1 MPLIFR
7 TCRVPY
13 LAVFLGFFALSTACT
28 SRGSQSTSEAKTAPA
43 VKVGLVL
50 DKGGRD
56 DKSFN
61 SSAFE
66 GFTRAKKDFGIP
78 GKMVEATDDNSF
90 EPMLQHMA
98 RKDFN
103 LIISIGVSQA
113 EAVKK
118 VASRFPDKKFA
129 IVDAE
134 VDAPNVRS
142 LLFQEHEGSY
152 LVGALAALTSKTGKI
167 GFIGGM
173 DIPLIRRFEMG
184 YQAGARAVNPKVQ
197 VSANYVGVTGDAWNN
212 PAKGKALA
220 LSQYGSGV
228 DVIFA
233 AAGASGNGLFDAAEE
248 RKLFAI
254 GCDSNQNWI
263 KPGYV
268 LTSMMKRVDVAVY
281 DVISEFKDG
290 KFTGGVKR
298 YGLSNQGIDYAMD
311 KNNEPL
317 VSAAAKAKVDELKA
331 QIIAGKI
338 QVPDYYVKKT
348 DAAN

>member
-1 MPLIFR
+1 MISSVWMF
-7 TCRVPY
+7 
-13 LAVFLGFFALSTACT
+13 FLGLIALSTACT
-28 SRGSQSTSEAKTAPA
+28 RSGTESKSLEASTSA

-50 DKGGRD
+50 DKGGKD

-90 EPMLQHMA
+90 EPMLQHLA

-103 LIISIGVSQA
+103 LIIAIGVSQA
-113 EAVKK
+113 EAVRK

-142 LLFQEHEGSY
+142 LLFQEQEGSY
-152 LVGALAALTSKTGKI
+152 LVGALAALSSKTGKV

-197 VSANYVGVTGDAWNN
+197 ISSNYVGVTGDAWNN
-212 PAKGKALA
+212 PAKGKELA

-248 RKLFAI
+248 KKLYAI

-317 VSAAAKAKVDELKA
+317 VSAAAKAKVDELKS

-338 QVPDYYVKKT
+338 LVPDYYVKKAN
-348 DAAN
+348 AAKPSN